1 MKRNETFRDKVLSEE
16 NYLDYTNEII
26 YYTGICRNEHQLLT
40 DIVERME
47 KEYSGMRKLL
57 FEENCKIDDI
67 FNVNESLMNKMTA
80 DDLIKSLP
88 DKETEEDSD
97 RRGDLILQ
105 NQCKGNGEV
114 VRKPKGNNIILNLS
128 KQLLLVMNVFKNSEE
143 IIVPN
148 LKYESYVKILKYSI
162 AYCLLAKLLTTKKL
176 AEDKNLPIERIKDL
190 HIMLRFL
197 PFLHQKLLYRN
208 MDTVKILEIVK
219 QKMDADLIDVNV
231 SELEKYMS
239 IFLYA
244 DIQPFKAKEEIKTFL
259 HSSSRAYIHD
269 ACYMNLLD
277 FYYKS
282 TSDDFDE
289 FLINMIADLYFRARP
304 NMDKGFKKGIF
315 IQKLKDKKK
324 KSK

>member
-1 MKRNETFRDKVLSEE
+1 MEE
-16 NYLDYTNEII
+16 
-26 YYTGICRNEHQLLT
+26 
-40 DIVERME
+40 
-47 KEYSGMRKLL
+47 EYSGMRKLL
-57 FEENCKIDDI
+57 FEDNCKIDDI

-80 DDLIKSLP
+80 DDLIESLP

-97 RRGDLILQ
+97 RRGDIILK
-105 NQCKGNGEV
+105 NHCKGNGEV
-114 VRKPKGNNIILNLS
+114 ERKPKGNNVILNLS
-128 KQLLLVMNVFKNSEE
+128 KQLLLAMNVFKNSEE
-143 IIVPN
+143 ITIPN

-176 AEDKNLPIERIKDL
+176 SEDKNMPTERIKDL

-208 MDTVKILEIVK
+208 LDTVKILEIVK
-219 QKMDADLIDVNV
+219 QKMVEDLQNETT

-244 DIQPFKAKEEIKTFL
+244 DIQPLKAKEEIKNFL
-259 HSSSRAYIHD
+259 HTSTRAYIHD
-269 ACYMNLLD
+269 ACYMNLLE

-282 TSDDFDE
+282 NSNDLDE
-289 FLINMIADLYFRARP
+289 FLINMIADLYFRAKL
-304 NMDKGFKKGIF
+304 NIDKGMKKGIF
-315 IQKLKDKKK
+315 IQDLKNKKK